1 MGTIQ
6 LKSDLQK
13 IIEQIDNEQLLQTVY
28 DFLKQREDSKE
39 GEFWKSLTEDQK
51 REIYLSYEES
61 DDDKG
66 LIAWDSLKKKY

>member
-61 DDDKG
+61 EDDKG